1 MREWAVAKRKQT
13 RRTKRRISISLDSWV
28 GAAGILFIAVAAL
41 TVLALLSFSRG
52 SLTAGWIRLLRSGFG
67 WAAYVLPLGLG
78 ALGYWLFTI
87 GFGHPI
93 HVPPE
98 TFVGALLLF
107 LGGLG
112 LLHHF
117 SADPQ
122 AVALSGGGGGQVG
135 WLISRGLISA
145 LGDLGALLVLLAVMV
160 VGLISLLSI
169 SVSDAV
175 ALLSAAWQRLQ
186 NWYRLRSIE
195 TGNAYAPPP
204 DQSLPARVMAKVQ
217 EQTEPARRVTP
228 TPRTDERGLLFPR
241 VVGVAREWQL
251 PALEDILEE
260 GAEQE
265 LSQAEIRAK
274 VRIIEET
281 LKNFGVPAKVVEV
294 NQGPTITQFGLEP
307 GFVERKMRD
316 GRVRRVKVKVNRISA
331 LANDLAL
338 ALAASPIRIEA
349 PVPGRSLVGIEVPNV
364 SVSLV
369 SLASVMQSDSFRN
382 INSKLRLALGQDVA
396 GQAVA
401 ADLALMPHLLIAGAT
416 GSGKSVCINSITS
429 CLLLNN
435 TPEDMRLIMVDPKMV
450 ELTIFN
456 GIPHLLVP
464 VVVEIERVVAT
475 LKWLTQEMDRRYRLF
490 SNVGARHIDMYNEM
504 CMSRGEE
511 KLPYI
516 VVLIDELADLMM
528 VAPDEAERYICRI
541 AQLARA
547 TGIHLVLATQRP
559 SVDVVTGLIKAN
571 FPARI
576 SFAVTSQVDSR
587 VILDTLGAE
596 KLLGRGDM
604 LYMASDSSKLV
615 RLQGCFVSDAELQ
628 RLVDYWRGFRTSP
641 PLPPGAALVQQPL
654 WEEARAREMEAASKD
669 DLLEEAIAMVRE
681 QQRASTTLLQRRLRI
696 GYSRAARLLDAM
708 EEMGIIGPPEGASRG
723 RQVIKGDQQ
732 GPARDESQESS

>member
-1 MREWAVAKRKQT
+1 M
-13 RRTKRRISISLDSWV
+13 
-28 GAAGILFIAVAAL
+28 
-41 TVLALLSFSRG
+41 
-52 SLTAGWIRLLRSGFG
+52 
-67 WAAYVLPLGLG
+67 
-78 ALGYWLFTI
+78 
-87 GFGHPI
+87 
-93 HVPPE
+93 
-98 TFVGALLLF
+98 LLF

-112 LLHHF
+112 ILHHF
-117 SADPQ
+117 SGDPQ
-122 AVALSGGGGGQVG
+122 ALALGGEGGGQLG
-135 WLISRGLISA
+135 WLVSRVLIGA
-145 LGDLGALLVLLAVMV
+145 LGRLGALLVLLAIMV
-160 VGLISLLSI
+160 VGVIALLSI

-175 ALLSAAWQRLQ
+175 AFVSATRQQVQDWF
-186 NWYRLRSIE
+186 RLRSIE
-195 TGNAYAPPP
+195 TGNAHAPPT
-204 DQSLPARVMAKVQ
+204 DESLPARAVAKVQ
-217 EQTEPARRVTP
+217 ERTKPVKKGTP
-228 TPRTDERGLLFPR
+228 PPRTDERGLLFPR
-241 VVGVAREWQL
+241 VVGATREWKL
-251 PALEDILEE
+251 PVLDDILEE

-307 GFVERKMRD
+307 GFLERKTR
-316 GRVRRVKVKVNRISA
+316 GGKVRRVKVKVNRISA
-331 LANDLAL
+331 LANDLSL

-369 SLASVMQSDSFRN
+369 SLASVMESDGFRN
-382 INSKLRLALGQDVA
+382 IDSKLRLALGQDVA
-396 GQAVA
+396 GQAIS

-416 GSGKSVCINSITS
+416 GSGKSVCINSITT

-450 ELTIFN
+450 ELTLFN

-475 LKWLTQEMDRRYRLF
+475 LKWLTQEMDRRYRMF
-490 SNVGARHIDMYNEM
+490 SNAGARHIEMFNEM
-504 CMSRGEE
+504 RISRGEA

-547 TGIHLVLATQRP
+547 TGIHLVIATQRP

-587 VILDTLGAE
+587 VVLDTMGAE

-604 LYMASDSSKLV
+604 LYMASDSSKLL
-615 RLQGCFVSDAELQ
+615 RLQGCFVSDVELQ

-641 PLPPGAALVQQPL
+641 PLPPGASLVQQPL

-669 DLLEEAIAMVRE
+669 DLLGEAIAIVRE

-708 EEMGIIGPPEGASRG
+708 EEMGIIGPPEGATRG
-723 RQVIKGDQQ
+723 RRVLAADQERSAP
-732 GPARDESQESS
+732 GGRQESS

>member
-1 MREWAVAKRKQT
+1 VAV
-13 RRTKRRISISLDSWV
+13 
-28 GAAGILFIAVAAL
+28 L

-67 WAAYVLPLGLG
+67 WAAYLLPLILG
-78 ALGYWLFTI
+78 VLGYWLFTI

-112 LLHHF
+112 LLHYF
-117 SADPQ
+117 SGDPQ

-135 WLISRGLISA
+135 WLISRALIGA
-145 LGDLGALLVLLAVMV
+145 LGDLGALLVLLAIMV
-160 VGLISLLSI
+160 VGLIALLSI
-169 SVSDAV
+169 SVSGA
-175 ALLSAAWQRLQ
+175 ATSLTAAWRRLQ
-186 NWYRLRSIE
+186 DWYRLRSVE
-195 TGNAYAPPP
+195 RGSAYVPPP
-204 DQSLPARVMAKVQ
+204 DDSLPARVMAKAQ
-217 EQTEPARRVTP
+217 ERAEPVKKVTP
-228 TPRTDERGLLFPR
+228 PPRTDDRGLLFPR
-241 VVGVAREWQL
+241 VVGVAREWRL
-251 PALEDILEE
+251 PAVDEILEE

-294 NQGPTITQFGLEP
+294 NQGPTVTQFGLEP
-307 GFVERKMRD
+307 GFVEHKTHG

-369 SLASVMQSDSFRN
+369 SLASVMESEGFRN
-382 INSKLRLALGQDVA
+382 IDSKLRLALGQDVA
-396 GQAVA
+396 GQAVS
-401 ADLALMPHLLIAGAT
+401 ADLAHMPHLLIAGAT
-416 GSGKSVCINSITS
+416 GSGKSVCINSITC

-435 TPEDMRLIMVDPKMV
+435 TPDDMRLIMVDPKMV
-450 ELTIFN
+450 ELTLFN

-490 SNVGARHIDMYNEM
+490 SSAGARHIEMYNEM
-504 CMSRGEE
+504 RLSRGEQ

-547 TGIHLVLATQRP
+547 TGIHLVIATQRP

-587 VILDTLGAE
+587 VVLDTMGAE

-615 RLQGCFVSDAELQ
+615 RLQGCFVSDTELQ

-641 PLPPGAALVQQPL
+641 PLPPGASLVQQPL

-669 DLLEEAIAMVRE
+669 DLLEEAIEIVRE

-696 GYSRAARLLDAM
+696 GYSRAARLLDTM

-723 RQVIKGDQQ
+723 RQVIEGDQQ
-732 GPARDESQESS
+732 GLAPGERQEFS

>member
-1 MREWAVAKRKQT
+1 MAKRKQT
-13 RRTKRRISISLDSWV
+13 RRTRRRISVSLHTWL
-28 GAAGILFIAVAAL
+28 GAVGILLIAVAVL

-52 SLTAGWIRLLRSGFG
+52 SLTAGWIRLLRSAFG
-67 WAAYVLPLGLG
+67 WAAYMLPLGLG
-78 ALGYWLFTI
+78 ALGYWLFSI
-87 GFGHPI
+87 GFGRPI
-93 HVPPE
+93 DVPPE
-98 TFVGALLLF
+98 TFLGALLLF
-107 LGGLG
+107 LGALG
-112 LLHHF
+112 LLHYF
-117 SADPQ
+117 PGDPQ
-122 AVALSGGGGGQVG
+122 QLATSGEGGGQLG
-135 WLISRGLISA
+135 WLISRVLIDA
-145 LGDLGALLVLLAVMV
+145 LGHLGAVFVLLAVMV
-160 VGLISLLSI
+160 VGLIALFSI

-175 ALLSAAWQRLQ
+175 GFLTAAWRRVQD
-186 NWYRLRSIE
+186 WYRLRSIE
-195 TGNAYAPPP
+195 TGSAHAPPV
-204 DQSLPARVMAKVQ
+204 DQSLPASVMAQVQ
-217 EQTEPARRVTP
+217 ERTEVVRKTTP
-228 TPRTDERGLLFPR
+228 PPRTEDRGLLFPR
-241 VVGVAREWQL
+241 VVGAAREWRL
-251 PALEDILEE
+251 PAIDDILEE
-260 GAEQE
+260 ATEQE

-294 NQGPTITQFGLEP
+294 NQGPTVTQFGLEP
-307 GFVERKMRD
+307 GFVEHKT
-316 GRVRRVKVKVNRISA
+316 GGGKVRRVKVKVNRISA

-369 SLASVMQSDSFRN
+369 SLASVMQSDSFRSV
-382 INSKLRLALGQDVA
+382 NSKLTIALGQDVA

-416 GSGKSVCINSITS
+416 GSGKSVCINSITT

-435 TPEDMRLIMVDPKMV
+435 TPEDMRMIMVDPKMV
-450 ELTIFN
+450 ELTVFN

-490 SNVGARHIDMYNEM
+490 SSAGARHIEMYNEM
-504 CMSRGEE
+504 RLSRGEE

-528 VAPDEAERYICRI
+528 VAPDEAERYICRV

-587 VILDTLGAE
+587 VVLDTMGAE

-604 LYMASDSSKLV
+604 LYMASDSSKLA
-615 RLQGCFVSDAELQ
+615 RLQGCFVSDTELQ

-669 DLLEEAIAMVRE
+669 DLLEEAIAIVRE

-696 GYSRAARLLDAM
+696 GYSRAARLLDMM

-723 RQVIKGDQQ
+723 RAVIRADQQ
-732 GPARDESQESS
+732 GPGLGQGQGSG

>member
-1 MREWAVAKRKQT
+1 M
-13 RRTKRRISISLDSWV
+13 
-28 GAAGILFIAVAAL
+28 GAAGIVLIAVAVL

-52 SLTAGWIRLLRSGFG
+52 SLTTGWIRLLRSGFG
-67 WAAYVLPLGLG
+67 WGAYVLPIGLG
-78 ALGYWLFTI
+78 ALGYWLFTR
-87 GFGHPI
+87 GVGRPI
-93 HVPPE
+93 EVPPE
-98 TFVGALLLF
+98 TFLGALLLF

-112 LLHHF
+112 VLHHF
-117 SADPQ
+117 SGDPQ
-122 AVALSGGGGGQVG
+122 ALALSGEGGGQLG
-135 WLISRGLISA
+135 WLVSRALTGA
-145 LGDLGALLVLLAVMV
+145 LGHLGALLVLLAVIV
-160 VGLISLLSI
+160 VGVIALLGI

-175 ALLSAAWQRLQ
+175 ALVSDARQRVQ
-186 NWYRLRSIE
+186 DWFRLRSIE
-195 TGNAYAPPP
+195 TGNVHAPPA
-204 DQSLPARVMAKVQ
+204 DDSLPARVVAKVQ
-217 EQTEPARRVTP
+217 ERAKAPVERAAPP
-228 TPRTDERGLLFPR
+228 PRTDERGLLFPR
-241 VVGVAREWQL
+241 VVGATREWKL
-251 PALEDILEE
+251 PVLEDILEE

-294 NQGPTITQFGLEP
+294 NQGPTVTQFGLEP
-307 GFVERKMRD
+307 GFVERKTR
-316 GRVRRVKVKVNRISA
+316 GGKVRRAKVKVNRISA
-331 LANDLAL
+331 LAKDLSL

-364 SVSLV
+364 NVSMV
-369 SLASVMQSDSFRN
+369 SLASVMESDGFRSN
-382 INSKLRLALGQDVA
+382 DSKLKIALGQDVA
-396 GQAVA
+396 GQAIS

-416 GSGKSVCINSITS
+416 GSGKSVCINSITT

-450 ELTIFN
+450 ELTLFN

-475 LKWLTQEMDRRYRLF
+475 LKWLTQEMDRRYRMF
-490 SNVGARHIDMYNEM
+490 SNAGARRIEMFNEM
-504 CMSRGEE
+504 RISRGEA

-547 TGIHLVLATQRP
+547 TGIHLVIATQRP

-587 VILDTLGAE
+587 VVLDTMGAE

-604 LYMASDSSKLV
+604 LYMASDSSKLL
-615 RLQGCFVSDAELQ
+615 RLQGCFVSDVELQ

-641 PLPPGAALVQQPL
+641 PLPPAASLVQQPL
-654 WEEARAREMEAASKD
+654 WEEARAREMEAASTD
-669 DLLEEAIAMVRE
+669 DLLGEAITIVRE

-708 EEMGIIGPPEGASRG
+708 EEMGIIGPPEGSSRG
-723 RQVIKGDQQ
+723 RRVLAVNGERSAPGERWD
-732 GPARDESQESS
+732 SS